1 VQRNIY
7 RISKMRYVI
16 VLACLLIAAA
26 EALATEVTFP
36 GAVAEGYPKIAEVAG
51 YLVFPTGE
59 AKGQVPAVV
68 ILHGSGGIDGRGE
81 FHAKALNAAG
91 IATLE
96 VLMFTSGNRPRDGS
110 RSNFTHMYGALN
122 YLANR
127 PDIDPQRIGVMGF
140 SWGADSLFPPRL

>member
-1 VQRNIY
+1 MDQADAARCC
-7 RISKMRYVI
+7 RMSRDKLMSCGF
-16 VLACLLIAAA
+16 LACLLIVAA

-36 GAVAEGYPKIAEVAG
+36 GAVAEGYPKIAEVTG

-68 ILHGSGGIDGRGE
+68 ILHGSGIDGRGE
-81 FHAKALNAAG
+81 FHAKALNAAA

-96 VLMFTSGNRPRDGS
+96 VFMFTSGNRPRDGS

-122 YLANR
+122 FLANR
-127 PDIDPQRIGVMGF
+127 ADIDP
-140 SWGADSLFPPRL
+140 

>member
-1 VQRNIY
+1 MLQPSHHWRFRKAEKLVQRNIY

-16 VLACLLIAAA
+16 VLACLLIVAA

-59 AKGQVPAVV
+59 AKGRVPAVM

-96 VLMFTSGNRPRDGS
+96 VLMVARRNQPPDVC
-110 RSNFTHMYGALN
+110 RSN
-122 YLANR
+122 
-127 PDIDPQRIGVMGF
+127 I
-140 SWGADSLFPPRL
+140 